1 MKSEIFALSCAVG
14 KLIGHVAFL
23 VALVLVIVYR

>member
-1 MKSEIFALSCAVG
+1 MKSEFFALSRG
-14 KLIGHVAFL
+14 LIKLIGHVAFL

>member
-1 MKSEIFALSCAVG
+1 MKSELFALSREVV

-23 VALVLVIVYR
+23 VALVLVALCR

>member
-1 MKSEIFALSCAVG
+1 MKKEIFALSREVF

-23 VALVLVIVYR
+23 VALVLVLLYR